1 MKKGE
6 EEAARISSNVGELD
20 DISRLKEKEGY
31 PAPPIKVEPYD
42 RPSASKSRSPGGD
55 GSRFGPIGW
64 QRALAVIAVLSFISF
79 MIYAFYPRSY
89 DSKGMSVDELQSRIG
104 RASRFSIEPNQFYEY
119 GNGAL
124 SYYANLKRADSA
136 SSTSILVLVENLNG
150 VSVMEGPQECA
161 NEGEY
166 FKCLIPH
173 GDSEAHLNVSG
184 QVLEE
189 SPKIMLFERACDSC
203 NPYELGNWK
212 NNILG
217 GVK

>member
-1 MKKGE
+1 MQTALKLEHPKRRLMRKEKEGS
-6 EEAARISSNVGELD
+6 RISSNVGELD

-136 SSTSILVLVENLNG
+136 SSTSILSQNLARTEQAG
-150 VSVMEGPQECA
+150 GMLD
-161 NEGEY
+161 
-166 FKCLIPH
+166 CL
-173 GDSEAHLNVSG
+173 AR
-184 QVLEE
+184 
-189 SPKIMLFERACDSC
+189 RARF
-203 NPYELGNWK
+203 
-212 NNILG
+212 
-217 GVK
+217 